1 MLHMRIQD
9 AVDEMPGAFVTEV
22 AMVTQDPALQGH
34 RIRARA
40 QHADIVVRFDHHR
53 VEIFKMRYDVI
64 VVVPH
69 VGGDGDTLLARLDTV
84 ADRIRCV
91 MIDGKRDYAKVADG
105 GHSIRKDRLQQIR
118 REITERTIQHH
129 LTKRAQRAVDRNLV
143 FTGYRTDGTDMID
156 VFMREENRLHIR
168 KLEVQRVE
176 SLIDSL
182 HRHPHIHQHM
192 RMVRAD
198 VAAVPA
204 GATGDTRKSHKTAFI
219 LPFIAIQSSKHGGP
233 ATETQYCEAYTW
245 SVLSFMF

>member
-1 MLHMRIQD
+1 M
-9 AVDEMPGAFVTEV
+9 
-22 AMVTQDPALQGH
+22 
-34 RIRARA
+34 
-40 QHADIVVRFDHHR
+40 
-53 VEIFKMRYDVI
+53 
-64 VVVPH
+64 
-69 VGGDGDTLLARLDTV
+69 
-84 ADRIRCV
+84 
-91 MIDGKRDYAKVADG
+91 
-105 GHSIRKDRLQQIR
+105 
-118 REITERTIQHH
+118 
-129 LTKRAQRAVDRNLV
+129 
-143 FTGYRTDGTDMID
+143 
-156 VFMREENRLHIR
+156 FMREENRLHIR